1 MLRLTRRL
9 QCSNHAA
16 PEHVVHT
23 LKQHLRA
30 PPAPHLFCTS
40 WDAIIMLGS
49 QVHPR
54 DTGVE
59 ATSLAH
65 RIKLATFGACSTCR
79 RVNRCSSGSS
89 HAASFLVVAA
99 FLYDIVPCKLRVM
112 YSDP

>member
-1 MLRLTRRL
+1 
-9 QCSNHAA
+9 
-16 PEHVVHT
+16 
-23 LKQHLRA
+23 
-30 PPAPHLFCTS
+30 
-40 WDAIIMLGS
+40 MLGS

-59 ATSLAH
+59 VTSLAH